1 MEIKLNAYLF
11 YVICH
16 SYSLVPKGNKVH
28 PPKNHIE
35 LPDYESARSQELQG
49 ITTTVFVFR
58 LAFEGI
64 CCDFFF
70 LFVQL
75 NFDVLWVRIQVPH
88 GSI

>member
-28 PPKNHIE
+28 PQKNHIE

-58 LAFEGI
+58 LWLLKVFVVIFFI
-64 CCDFFF
+64 CAAEF
-70 LFVQL
+70 
-75 NFDVLWVRIQVPH
+75 
-88 GSI
+88 